1 MSLSKR
7 QGEAILNLLG
17 SLSGTAWKL
26 CEDFN
31 IDKAEDPEA
40 LSQILK
46 ILDGSFQ
53 YDSNVE
59 MPADF
64 SAYFE
69 NLARKPGQTLLNFV
83 TDHDDRLKQI
93 EKHGV
98 RLPTQVQGWFL
109 LAKASLTREQR
120 QMIMTQAASLE
131 RPKVQQAMFAILCQ
145 DYKGGGNLLRDRWNR
160 SNSGKG
166 RSYFAGD
173 DESTQ
178 DSGEEDTYYE
188 EDDAYYMN
196 EEETMD
202 DTWWETFDADAA
214 YYQEDYEEPELEFDP
229 GEYDEAYASYVDARK
244 RFNDL
249 KLSRGFLPVVAL
261 QDASSSSS
269 RFFQRPFKGLGKGKK
284 GKGKGKSATYRYD
297 KAPAKQPDPKGR
309 GRAALTVACMR
320 CGSTS
325 HKTAQCTQ
333 QATPKP
339 STTSSGKRQAVESV
353 AILNDETSL
362 VMLEDAAGHE
372 RPDCAMLDP
381 GASSFLM
388 GSKPLVRYVN
398 HLQQLGYDL
407 TQLQLHRCQR
417 TFHFGGDHQKVSSWT
432 VKVPVYLNGRHGLI
446 QGFVLSGETPMLVG
460 RPVIKALDMTIDFS
474 QQRIRFGDDDWQ
486 DAVFGRHEEYL
497 LDLTSTF
504 DSEQLS
510 WEPSFDLQLDE
521 QLGDCGSYDEFLT
534 EEAIYQVDDHL
545 TPEFTVPL
553 TTKHWK
559 TLAMQS
565 QAQLNTLNAAVDDA
579 LREDHHAPP
588 RALWEVY
595 TGRARLSQVAEAIGM
610 TVKTFG
616 FETGWNFAL
625 LSHQRAFLALQDEE
639 MPDEIYLSPSC
650 DRSCPTDIAAERNT
664 PLHCAAQN
672 GHTTIMDRL
681 VAAGAAVDAKTN
693 GGETPLHRVAY
704 HGRSKA
710 AQRLVA
716 LRADVDA
723 KNDYGVTPWA
733 YAEANGKQT
742 QMGFVLRPVQVGLL
756 SGRTV
761 PCDPELSRTVRELL
775 EEAQSKFGTRIHHL
789 VTSSGTT
796 LKEHV
801 TLQDAGIGYA
811 SYVTAIASVHDD
823 EECPNATSWGQVLH
837 VTSSAPRAEA
847 SVLAASEG
855 PSGTEADSSQLLE
868 KGAGYAHGS
877 VEVSSPDPA
886 VGCQSGELADAR
898 RSMQEEAQDEGFEYA
913 ASDLVEQPAAQP
925 VLHNVEEFQSAPFVK
940 KIGFDWEEGHTY
952 LDIELDNT
960 AICSVRDDIVM
971 MSSKSVHQSNSLGFE
986 VLEDYDAPALPAGM
1000 HVEQVTSDLV
1010 RRICVALGLAFS
1022 SDMAKKL
1029 TKIVRCKQVTDL
1041 RWYDI
1046 FRHRAFS
1053 TINACAKRGAS
1064 QILLVGVQPKML
1076 NSITGEELR
1085 CLDKDL
1091 QHACEKK
1098 SFDLYHLLKGLECP
1112 IDRLEEEL
1120 QEWLRKD
1127 AKHQVVIAS
1136 CCEDDQEAARHIC
1149 KRLNDGLDVL
1159 EYVDAL
1165 SPEEVMW
1172 NLSISA
1178 IKKVVT
1184 QLDQDGFGMPA
1195 EKFGQAM
1202 RMLGMSAT
1210 TMKVSTPSTKPIG
1223 ILTLHDLLLEDLK
1236 NSATDPYDMLRKFLS
1251 LLDGD
1256 CKGTMSVAELKRFLG
1271 VGAMAS
1277 PPPSTGSMNPPCQA
1291 QQSSEP
1297 QVLQSHELPQG
1308 RAAPG
1313 QRRVESE

>member
-1 MSLSKR
+1 MLLQKRASPDIPNDEGKTPLDNAREKGHEGIVGLLTAVKATTEPQKAAEAHDKGQLLSAAENGNMEEIKRLLSVGVDLDAKGRQRKTSLHLAAEE
-7 QGEAILNLLG
+7 GH
-17 SLSGTAWKL
+17 
-26 CEDFN
+26 CEVVN
-31 IDKAEDPEA
+31 
-40 LSQILK
+40 
-46 ILDGSFQ
+46 
-53 YDSNVE
+53 
-59 MPADF
+59 
-64 SAYFE
+64 
-69 NLARKPGQTLLNFV
+69 R
-83 TDHDDRLKQI
+83 
-93 EKHGV
+93 
-98 RLPTQVQGWFL
+98 L
-109 LAKASLTREQR
+109 LAAKA
-120 QMIMTQAASLE
+120 
-131 RPKVQQAMFAILCQ
+131 
-145 DYKGGGNLLRDRWNR
+145 
-160 SNSGKG
+160 
-166 RSYFAGD
+166 
-173 DESTQ
+173 
-178 DSGEEDTYYE
+178 
-188 EDDAYYMN
+188 
-196 EEETMD
+196 
-202 DTWWETFDADAA
+202 
-214 YYQEDYEEPELEFDP
+214 
-229 GEYDEAYASYVDARK
+229 
-244 RFNDL
+244 
-249 KLSRGFLPVVAL
+249 
-261 QDASSSSS
+261 
-269 RFFQRPFKGLGKGKK
+269 
-284 GKGKGKSATYRYD
+284 
-297 KAPAKQPDPKGR
+297 
-309 GRAALTVACMR
+309 
-320 CGSTS
+320 
-325 HKTAQCTQ
+325 
-333 QATPKP
+333 
-339 STTSSGKRQAVESV
+339 AVE
-353 AILNDETSL
+353 A
-362 VMLEDAAGHE
+362 
-372 RPDCAMLDP
+372 
-381 GASSFLM
+381 
-388 GSKPLVRYVN
+388 
-398 HLQQLGYDL
+398 
-407 TQLQLHRCQR
+407 
-417 TFHFGGDHQKVSSWT
+417 
-432 VKVPVYLNGRHGLI
+432 
-446 QGFVLSGETPMLVG
+446 
-460 RPVIKALDMTIDFS
+460 
-474 QQRIRFGDDDWQ
+474 
-486 DAVFGRHEEYL
+486 
-497 LDLTSTF
+497 
-504 DSEQLS
+504 
-510 WEPSFDLQLDE
+510 
-521 QLGDCGSYDEFLT
+521 
-534 EEAIYQVDDHL
+534 
-545 TPEFTVPL
+545 
-553 TTKHWK
+553 
-559 TLAMQS
+559 
-565 QAQLNTLNAAVDDA
+565 
-579 LREDHHAPP
+579 
-588 RALWEVY
+588 
-595 TGRARLSQVAEAIGM
+595 
-610 TVKTFG
+610 
-616 FETGWNFAL
+616 
-625 LSHQRAFLALQDEE
+625 QDE
-639 MPDEIYLSPSC
+639 LG
-650 DRSCPTDIAAERNT
+650 NT

-823 EECPNATSWGQVLH
+823 E

-886 VGCQSGELADAR
+886 AQQAVGCQSGELADAR

-913 ASDLVEQPAAQP
+913 ASDLEQPAAQP

-1000 HVEQVTSDLV
+1000 VPMGPLLRLWPENVTFSEEVHVVMPVCRGAKHAWCTTDSGWKQVPVHIRQNIMITSLHHFCSMQPAGEPVEIKALGYIKQPSAKIVLAHVECHDCTKRLRNREKDPDILEDFTKCRDPELLDERNDGDTVELSQPGAFQKTIQLKFQRFPFVSPKLSARSGSFKVQIDDETCEFQLDRDADSAEVARPRQHASPQVASEQTSTGSAIHHPPEVRLKWEEPVVIEVDLSELLTKMDPGLYQVLAQERGKWHQVSEDLFLHIWTDANIARAQVAQRSLCLEHVEQVTSDLV

-1271 VGAMAS
+1271 VGGMRSENELEATVSENRQAEIPLSKLQEFLFDPESQQKLLNDQQTAS
-1277 PPPSTGSMNPPCQA
+1277 RISWAVADRNAFHNFVGPWSSIRSGPKPSTRKT
-1291 QQSSEP
+1291 
-1297 QVLQSHELPQG
+1297 PQG
-1308 RAAPG
+1308 AATISGEESHKDSVAVEREAGRISVPIPVAPANGRHLFLSGRFNNPESKSYMRAVRAELERLGVQTYMVEG
-1313 QRRVESE
+1313 QSPSGDFGQATTKGLYYALAMVAFCSHDYGAKTTARYETYFELKTAHEKCIPIIPIQLCDIFPPEPPDEEGRCQNFLVFGTGLIRITDVGSKDPTRVAKNIQKTWLTLTRR